1 MRLIAAVK
9 SLPAVNIFLLP
20 DKQMDFQNIIFE
32 FVLIYAGAAIFA
44 TIFLYLKQPVILA
57 YIGFGIAAGPW
68 GLGLI
73 KQPEHIEEL
82 SHIGV
87 ILLLY
92 LLGINLK
99 PDRLFHLFSKTAVV
113 TLLTS
118 LVFLLAVAATAI
130 ALGFG
135 VIESIVIGAALMFS
149 STIVSLKLIPT
160 TALHHKHTGEMMTS
174 VLLMQDVIAILLI
187 VILTGGQGENVVLT
201 IGILF
206 IKLVVLAVVAY
217 GLVRFVVNELFLRFD
232 IIQEY
237 TFLLALGWGM
247 LGAGVAS
254 AVGLSYEL
262 GAFIAGVAFAS
273 SPVSMVIAEQLKPL
287 RDFFL
292 ILFFFSIGAQFNFLV
307 TQQVLLAGL
316 AMSVLIVVLKPLVF
330 KQGFQLIG
338 ESKSFSLELGARLGQ
353 GSEFSILVSYSALA
367 IGLIDLRASYLIQMV
382 VIVTFILST
391 YWVVYRYRT
400 PISSTEKN
408 RMD

>member
-1 MRLIAAVK
+1 MGY
-9 SLPAVNIFLLP
+9 
-20 DKQMDFQNIIFE
+20 QNIILE
-32 FVLIYAGAAIFA
+32 FVLIYAGAAFFA
-44 TIFLYLKQPVILA
+44 TVFLYLKQPVILA

-73 KQPEHIEEL
+73 KEPEHIEKI

-99 PDRLFHLFSKTAVV
+99 PARLYHLFSKTAVV

-118 LVFLLAVAATAI
+118 LVFLVVTAAAAI
-130 ALGFG
+130 AFGFG
-135 VIESIVIGAALMFS
+135 FVESIIIGAALMFS
-149 STIVSLKLIPT
+149 STIISLKLIPT

-187 VILTGGQGENVVLT
+187 IMLTGGQSENVT
-201 IGILF
+201 FSIAMLF
-206 IKLVVLAVVAY
+206 IKLIVLAVVAY
-217 GLVRFVVNELFLRFD
+217 ILVKYVVDKLFMRFD

-247 LGAGVAS
+247 LGAGVAQII
-254 AVGLSYEL
+254 GLSYEM

-307 TQQVLLAGL
+307 TQQVLLAGVVI
-316 AMSVLIVVLKPLVF
+316 AVLLVVLKPLVF

-338 ESKSFSLELGARLGQ
+338 EDKKFSAELGARLGQ
-353 GSEFSILVSYSALA
+353 GSEFSLLVSYSALA

-382 VIVTFILST
+382 VIITFVLST

-400 PISSTEKN
+400 PISSTTKN

>member
-1 MRLIAAVK
+1 
-9 SLPAVNIFLLP
+9 
-20 DKQMDFQNIIFE
+20 MDIQNIIFQ
-32 FVLIYAGAAIFA
+32 FVLIFAGAAIFA
-44 TIFLYLKQPVILA
+44 TAFLYLKQPVILA
-57 YIGFGIAAGPW
+57 YIGFGIVAGPW

-73 KQPEHIEEL
+73 KEPGHIVEL

-99 PDRLFHLFSKTAVV
+99 PDRLYHLFSKTAVV

-118 LVFLLAVAATAI
+118 LVFLVMTAAA
-130 ALGFG
+130 AMAFGFG
-135 VIESIVIGAALMFS
+135 FIESIIIGAALMFS
-149 STIVSLKLIPT
+149 STIISLKLIPT
-160 TALHHKHTGEMMTS
+160 TALHHRHTGEMMIS

-187 VILTGGQGENVVLT
+187 VLLTGGQGDNVGSA
-201 IGILF
+201 IAMLF
-206 IKLVVLAVVAY
+206 VKLIVLAVVAY
-217 GLVRFVVNELFLRFD
+217 GLVRYVINNLFLRFD

-247 LGAGVAS
+247 LGAGVAQ
-254 AVGLSYEL
+254 AIGLSYEM
-262 GAFIAGVAFAS
+262 GAFVAGVAFAS
-273 SPVSMVIAEQLKPL
+273 SPVSMVIAEHLKPL

-307 TQQVLLAGL
+307 TQQVLLAGIVISI
-316 AMSVLIVVLKPLVF
+316 MIVLVKPFVF

-338 ESKSFSLELGARLGQ
+338 EDKKFSAELGARLGQ
-353 GSEFSILVSYSALA
+353 GSEFSLLVSYSALA

-382 VIVTFILST
+382 VIITFVLST

>member
-1 MRLIAAVK
+1 ME
-9 SLPAVNIFLLP
+9 
-20 DKQMDFQNIIFE
+20 FQNIILQ
-32 FVLIYAGAAIFA
+32 FVLIFAGAAIFA

-57 YIGFGIAAGPW
+57 YIGFGIVAGPW

-73 KQPEHIEEL
+73 KEPGHIEEL

-99 PDRLFHLFSKTAVV
+99 PDRLYHLFSKTAVV

-118 LVFLLAVAATAI
+118 LVFLVVTASAAMAF
-130 ALGFG
+130 GFG
-135 VIESIVIGAALMFS
+135 FVESAIIGAALMFS
-149 STIVSLKLIPT
+149 STIISLKLIPT
-160 TALHHKHTGEMMTS
+160 TALHHRHTGEMMIS

-187 VILTGGQGENVVLT
+187 VLLTGGQGDNVT
-201 IGILF
+201 SAIAMLF
-206 IKLVVLAVVAY
+206 VKLIALAVVAY
-217 GLVRFVVNELFLRFD
+217 GLVRYVINNLFLRFD

-247 LGAGVAS
+247 LGAGVAQ
-254 AVGLSYEL
+254 AIGLSYEM
-262 GAFIAGVAFAS
+262 GAFVAGVAFAS
-273 SPVSMVIAEQLKPL
+273 SPVSMVIAEHLKPL

-292 ILFFFSIGAQFNFLV
+292 ILFFFSIGAHFNFLV
-307 TQQVLLAGL
+307 TQQVLLAGVVISI
-316 AMSVLIVVLKPLVF
+316 MIVLVKPFVF

-338 ESKSFSLELGARLGQ
+338 EDKKFSAELGARLGQ
-353 GSEFSILVSYSALA
+353 GSEFSLLVSYSALA
-367 IGLIDLRASYLIQMV
+367 AGIIDLRASYLIQLV
-382 VIVTFILST
+382 VIITFVLST

-400 PISSTEKN
+400 PISSTAKN

>member
-1 MRLIAAVK
+1 MG
-9 SLPAVNIFLLP
+9 
-20 DKQMDFQNIIFE
+20 FQNIIFE
-32 FVLIYAGAAIFA
+32 FVLIFAGAALFA
-44 TIFLYLKQPVILA
+44 TVFLYLKQPVILA
-57 YIGFGIAAGPW
+57 YIGLGIAAGPW

-73 KQPEHIEEL
+73 KETEHIKEL

-92 LLGINLK
+92 LLGISLK
-99 PDRLFHLFSKTAVV
+99 PDRLLHLFSKTAVV

-118 LVFLLAVAATAI
+118 MIFLVMTAVVTYAF
-130 ALGFG
+130 GFG
-135 VIESIVIGAALMFS
+135 FIESITVGAALMFS
-149 STIVSLKLIPT
+149 STIISLKLIPT
-160 TALHHKHTGEMMTS
+160 TALHHKHTGEMMIS
-174 VLLMQDVIAILLI
+174 VLLMQDIIAIMLI
-187 VILTGGQGENVVLT
+187 VMLTGGQGENASLT
-201 IGILF
+201 IALLF
-206 IKLVVLAVVAY
+206 LKLVALAAIAFV
-217 GLVRFVVNELFLRFD
+217 LVRYVVNNLFLRFD

-247 LGAGVAS
+247 LGAGVAEFI
-254 AVGLSYEL
+254 GLSYEM

-307 TQQVLLAGL
+307 THEVLLAGITI
-316 AMSVLIVVLKPLVF
+316 AILIVVLKPLVF

-338 ESKSFSLELGARLGQ
+338 ENKNFSMELGARLGQ
-353 GSEFSILVSYSALA
+353 GSEFSLLVSYSALA
-367 IGLIDLRASYLIQMV
+367 AGIIDMRASYLIQMV
-382 VIVTFILST
+382 VIVSFVLST

>member
-1 MRLIAAVK
+1 
-9 SLPAVNIFLLP
+9 
-20 DKQMDFQNIIFE
+20 MDFQNIVFE

-44 TIFLYLKQPVILA
+44 TIFLYLKQPVIMA
-57 YIGFGIAAGPW
+57 YIGFGIVAGPW

-73 KQPEHIEEL
+73 KEPEHIEQI
-82 SHIGV
+82 SHLGV

-118 LVFLLAVAATAI
+118 MVFLVVVAAAAI

-135 VIESIVIGAALMFS
+135 LIESIVIGAALMFS

-160 TALHHKHTGEMMTS
+160 TALHHRHTGEMMTS
-174 VLLMQDVIAILLI
+174 VLLMQDVIAIVLI
-187 VILTGGQGENVVLT
+187 LMLTGGQGDNVALT
-201 IGILF
+201 IFILI
-206 IKLVVLAVVAY
+206 IKLVVLAVVAFV
-217 GLVRFVVNELFLRFD
+217 LVRYVVDKLFLRFD

-237 TFLLALGWGM
+237 IFLLALGWGM

-254 AVGLSYEL
+254 AIGLSYEL

-273 SPVSMVIAEQLKPL
+273 SPVSTAIAEHLKPL

-307 TQQVLLAGL
+307 TQQVLMAGL
-316 AMSVLIVVLKPLVF
+316 IMSLLVVVLKPLVF
-330 KQGFQLIG
+330 KQGFQFIG
-338 ESKSFSLELGARLGQ
+338 ESKDFSLELGARLGQ

-382 VIVTFILST
+382 VIVTFIIST

>member
-1 MRLIAAVK
+1 ME
-9 SLPAVNIFLLP
+9 
-20 DKQMDFQNIIFE
+20 FQNIILQ
-32 FVLIYAGAAIFA
+32 FVLIFAGAAIFA

-57 YIGFGIAAGPW
+57 YIGFGIVAGPW

-73 KQPEHIEEL
+73 KEPGHIEEL

-99 PDRLFHLFSKTAVV
+99 PDRLYHLFSKTAVV

-118 LVFLLAVAATAI
+118 LVFLVMTASAAMAF
-130 ALGFG
+130 GFG
-135 VIESIVIGAALMFS
+135 FIESAIIGAALMFS
-149 STIVSLKLIPT
+149 STIISLKLIPT
-160 TALHHKHTGEMMTS
+160 TALHHRHTGEMMIS

-187 VILTGGQGENVVLT
+187 VLLTGGQGDNVT
-201 IGILF
+201 SAIAMLF
-206 IKLVVLAVVAY
+206 IKLIVLAVVAY
-217 GLVRFVVNELFLRFD
+217 GLVRYVINNLFLRFD

-247 LGAGVAS
+247 LGAGVAQ
-254 AVGLSYEL
+254 AIGLSYEM
-262 GAFIAGVAFAS
+262 GAFVAGVAFAS
-273 SPVSMVIAEQLKPL
+273 SPVSMVIAEHLKPL

-307 TQQVLLAGL
+307 TQQVLLAGIVISI
-316 AMSVLIVVLKPLVF
+316 MIVLVKPFVF

-338 ESKSFSLELGARLGQ
+338 EDKKFSAELGARLGQ
-353 GSEFSILVSYSALA
+353 GSEFSLLVSYSALA
-367 IGLIDLRASYLIQMV
+367 AGIIDLRASYLIQLV
-382 VIVTFILST
+382 VIITFVLST

-400 PISSTEKN
+400 PISSTAKN

>member
-1 MRLIAAVK
+1 ME
-9 SLPAVNIFLLP
+9 
-20 DKQMDFQNIIFE
+20 FQNIIFE
-32 FVLIYAGAAIFA
+32 FVLIFAGAAIFA
-44 TIFLYLKQPVILA
+44 TVFLYLKQPVILA

-73 KQPEHIEEL
+73 KEPEHIEEL

-99 PDRLFHLFSKTAVV
+99 PDRLYHLFSKTAVV
-113 TLLTS
+113 TLMTS
-118 LVFLLAVAATAI
+118 LVFLLVTASAAFAF
-130 ALGFG
+130 GFG
-135 VIESIVIGAALMFS
+135 FIESIIIGAALMFS
-149 STIVSLKLIPT
+149 STIISLKLIPT
-160 TALHHKHTGEMMTS
+160 TALHHRHTGEMMTS
-174 VLLMQDVIAILLI
+174 VLLLQDVIAILLI
-187 VILTGGQGENVVLT
+187 VMLTGGLGENVSLT
-201 IGILF
+201 IVTLF
-206 IKLVVLAVVAY
+206 LKLIALSVVAY
-217 GLVRFVVNELFLRFD
+217 ILVRYVVNNLFLRFD

-247 LGAGVAS
+247 LGAGVAQ
-254 AVGLSYEL
+254 AIGLSYEM
-262 GAFIAGVAFAS
+262 GAFIAGVTFAS
-273 SPVSMVIAEQLKPL
+273 SPVSMIIAEHLKPL

-307 TQQVLLAGL
+307 TQQVLLAGIVI
-316 AMSVLIVVLKPLVF
+316 AILIVVMKPLVF

-338 ESKSFSLELGARLGQ
+338 EDEKFSMELGARLGQ
-353 GSEFSILVSYSALA
+353 GSEFSLLVSYSALA

-382 VIVTFILST
+382 VIITFVLST

-400 PISSTEKN
+400 PISSSEKN

>member
-1 MRLIAAVK
+1 MG
-9 SLPAVNIFLLP
+9 
-20 DKQMDFQNIIFE
+20 FQNIIFE
-32 FVLIYAGAAIFA
+32 FVLIFAGAAFFA
-44 TIFLYLKQPVILA
+44 TVFLYLKQPVILA

-73 KQPEHIEEL
+73 KEAEHIEEL

-99 PDRLFHLFSKTAVV
+99 PDRLYHLFSKTAVV

-118 LVFLLAVAATAI
+118 LVFLLVTAAA
-130 ALGFG
+130 AMAFGFG
-135 VIESIVIGAALMFS
+135 FIESIIIGAALMFS
-149 STIVSLKLIPT
+149 STIISIKLIPT
-160 TALHHKHTGEMMTS
+160 TALHHRHTGEMMTS

-187 VILTGGQGENVVLT
+187 VMLTGGLGENVTLT
-201 IGILF
+201 IAILF
-206 IKLVVLAVVAY
+206 LKLIALAFVAY
-217 GLVRFVVNELFLRFD
+217 GLVRYVVNNLFLRFD

-247 LGAGVAS
+247 LGAGVAQ
-254 AVGLSYEL
+254 AIGLSYEM

-273 SPVSMVIAEQLKPL
+273 SPVSMVIAEHIKPL

-307 TQQVLLAGL
+307 TQQVLLAGVVI
-316 AMSVLIVVLKPLVF
+316 AILIVVIKPFVF

-338 ESKSFSLELGARLGQ
+338 EDEKFSMELGARLGQ
-353 GSEFSILVSYSALA
+353 GSEFSLLVSYSALA
-367 IGLIDLRASYLIQMV
+367 IGLIDLRASYLIKMV
-382 VIVTFILST
+382 VIITFVLST

>member
-1 MRLIAAVK
+1 
-9 SLPAVNIFLLP
+9 
-20 DKQMDFQNIIFE
+20 MDYQNIIFE
-32 FVLIYAGAAIFA
+32 FVLIFAGAAIFA
-44 TIFLYLKQPVILA
+44 TAFLYLKQPVILA

-73 KQPEHIEEL
+73 KEPEHIEEL

-99 PDRLFHLFSKTAVV
+99 PDRLYHLFSKTAVV

-118 LVFLLAVAATAI
+118 IVFLVFTAAA
-130 ALGFG
+130 AMAFGFT
-135 VIESIVIGAALMFS
+135 VIESIIIGAALMFS
-149 STIVSLKLIPT
+149 STIISLKLIPT
-160 TALHHKHTGEMMTS
+160 TALHHRHTGEMMTS

-187 VILTGGQGENVVLT
+187 IMLTGGQGENVTFT
-201 IGILF
+201 IAMLF
-206 IKLVVLAVVAY
+206 IKLIVLAVVAY
-217 GLVRFVVNELFLRFD
+217 GLVRYVINNLFLRFD

-247 LGAGVAS
+247 LGAGVAQII
-254 AVGLSYEL
+254 GLSYEM

-307 TQQVLLAGL
+307 TQQVLLAGFVI
-316 AMSVLIVVLKPLVF
+316 AILIVVLKPIVF

-338 ESKSFSLELGARLGQ
+338 EDKSFSMELGARLGQ
-353 GSEFSILVSYSALA
+353 GSEFSLLVSYSALA
-367 IGLIDLRASYLIQMV
+367 AGLIDLRASYLIQMV
-382 VIVTFILST
+382 VIVSFVLST

-400 PISSTEKN
+400 PISSSEKN

>member
-1 MRLIAAVK
+1 
-9 SLPAVNIFLLP
+9 
-20 DKQMDFQNIIFE
+20 MDFQNIIFE
-32 FVLIYAGAAIFA
+32 FVLIFAGAALFA
-44 TIFLYLKQPVILA
+44 TAFLYLKQPVILA

-73 KQPEHIEEL
+73 KEPEHIEEL

-99 PDRLFHLFSKTAVV
+99 PDRLYHLFSKTAVV

-118 LVFLLAVAATAI
+118 IVFLLVTAAA
-130 ALGFG
+130 AMAFGFG
-135 VIESIVIGAALMFS
+135 FVESIIIGAALMFS
-149 STIVSLKLIPT
+149 STIISLKLIPT
-160 TALHHKHTGEMMTS
+160 TALHHRHTGEMMTS

-187 VILTGGQGENVVLT
+187 VMLTGGLGENVTLT
-201 IGILF
+201 IAILF
-206 IKLVVLAVVAY
+206 IKLIVLAAVAF
-217 GLVRFVVNELFLRFD
+217 GLVRYVVNNRFLRFD

-247 LGAGVAS
+247 LGAGVAQ
-254 AVGLSYEL
+254 AIGLSYEM

-273 SPVSMVIAEQLKPL
+273 SPVSMVIAEHLKPL

-307 TQQVLLAGL
+307 TQQVLFAGVVIAL
-316 AMSVLIVVLKPLVF
+316 LIVVIKPFVF
-330 KQGFQLIG
+330 RQGFQLIG
-338 ESKSFSLELGARLGQ
+338 EDKKFSMELGARLGQ
-353 GSEFSILVSYSALA
+353 GSEFSLLVSYSALA

-382 VIVTFILST
+382 VIITFVLST